1 MEGFFDPIPVIAG
14 LIQTVI
20 YTDFFYI
27 YWTKI
32 MQGKQFNLPV
42 YTATR
47 RTDTNGT
54 GERSSVENL
63 ASSRAKRSRDARKR
77 HGV

>member
-1 MEGFFDPIPVIAG
+1 MEGFFDPIPVMAG
-14 LIQTVI
+14 VIQTVL

-42 YTATR
+42 
-47 RTDTNGT
+47 
-54 GERSSVENL
+54 
-63 ASSRAKRSRDARKR
+63 
-77 HGV
+77 

>member
-1 MEGFFDPIPVIAG
+1 MSLLEKPRSDVQDEEPKRLERDVLTLIFLVRYAMEGFFDPIPVIAG
-14 LIQTVI
+14 LIQTVL

-42 YTATR
+42 
-47 RTDTNGT
+47 
-54 GERSSVENL
+54 
-63 ASSRAKRSRDARKR
+63 
-77 HGV
+77 

>member
-1 MEGFFDPIPVIAG
+1 MLILIFNCRYAMEGFFDPIPVIAG
-14 LIQTVI
+14 LIQTVL

-42 YTATR
+42 
-47 RTDTNGT
+47 
-54 GERSSVENL
+54 
-63 ASSRAKRSRDARKR
+63 
-77 HGV
+77 